1 MTRKKRKELEEEL
14 SKAVKNGDH
23 EMAMVI
29 GNILTNDSA
38 ARAEYVKAGVEA
50 GVGVAQIGAES
61 ALKIWGTRK
70 TMKFEADGHIVTST
84 SGKSWF
90 SKLFR

>member
-1 MTRKKRKELEEEL
+1 MKRKQRKELEEQL

-29 GNILTNDSA
+29 GNILNQETA

-50 GVGVAQIGAES
+50 GVGIVGVGAES
-61 ALKIWGTRK
+61 ALKVWGTKRS
-70 TMKFEADGHIVTST
+70 MQFEADGHIVTST
-84 SGKSWF
+84 SGKNWF
-90 SKLFR
+90 SRLFR